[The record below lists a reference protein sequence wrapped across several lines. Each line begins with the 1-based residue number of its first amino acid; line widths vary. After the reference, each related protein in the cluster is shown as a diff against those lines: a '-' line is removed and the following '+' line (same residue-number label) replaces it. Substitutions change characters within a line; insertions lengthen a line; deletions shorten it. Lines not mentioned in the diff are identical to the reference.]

1 MGIIS
6 HIVYRVYIC
15 LAYFIPATFF
25 HSIAKII
32 GLLIFYQILVVR
44 QRGHG
49 DKGPRG
55 LWVKGVVGR
64 GVYGV
69 WGSRVFRTTYINVEM

>member
-1 MGIIS
+1 MGFIS

-32 GLLIFYQILVVR
+32 GLLIYLSNFGGASTGSWGY
-44 QRGHG
+44 GAE
-49 DKGPRG
+49 
-55 LWVKGVVGR
+55 GVVGQGGC